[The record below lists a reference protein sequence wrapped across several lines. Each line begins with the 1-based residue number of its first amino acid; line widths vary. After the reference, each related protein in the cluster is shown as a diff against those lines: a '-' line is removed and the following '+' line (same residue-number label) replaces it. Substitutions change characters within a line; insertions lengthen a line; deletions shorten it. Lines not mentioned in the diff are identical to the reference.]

1 MTDDML
7 SRLFADPDAVAAL
20 REPLPD
26 TVACPLV
33 EHLKSEADRYWWID
47 ANRSLE
53 LANLIVLIGERRDDS
68 TQTALGRM
76 ARGDALK
83 FLGQIEPAWDELEQ
97 AGALFRAA
105 GDEIGWGR
113 TRIGRLLISLDLG
126 RVDDALRDADEARAV
141 FAQHGAREILLRL
154 DLNTGIVFDLLGDYR
169 QALQHY
175 ESALAQA
182 ETLGEAGESYLG
194 ALYTNRGY
202 AYSYLGELQ
211 RAMADHERAYAVC
224 VAHGETHGAA
234 VAQMNIAHIEQAQG
248 HYRRALALLHEVF
261 AEVGEHVLLEST
273 ARRDMVA
280 CYLELNRY
288 PEARELALS
297 VVDAYRTA
305 GAAYEMARTLL
316 LLARAE
322 AELAHFDA
330 ALAALDAAEETFE
343 ALGSES
349 WLATSRLWRAR
360 IALLQGDLPMAE
372 AGLAASLAFFQ
383 TSGQQAD
390 GAAAEVTKAQVQLTR
405 GNLEAAAQ
413 AANAALHTAR
423 GLGLPD
429 VRYSAHL
436 LLGRVRE
443 LQGWLARADREYQAA
458 SCVVERVQ
466 RRLTITLRP
475 GFLENKQDALRALVR
490 LRLREDDPVR
500 AFEALE
506 RAKSQVSLG
515 YIAHRETLRWAVD
528 DVATRTLVDELNRLR
543 AEHHWFYNAAYAERD
558 GEQPEARVDPAQ
570 ARQELARRERRMRAL
585 TERLYLSAA
594 QDGDGRAIVPPS
606 FEAIQAAL
614 DESTLLVEY
623 YIDGAEI
630 VAFGVTRDAATVIRL
645 PVPLERVERFL
656 EQLQFNVTC
665 AQRTEPDSAAARSL
679 ARLGQQVLTR
689 LHDALLAPV
698 LSRFASPQ
706 RIVVVPFAVLHY
718 LPFHLLVDQD
728 ERYLIERA
736 EVLTLPAAGLLC
748 RTPVARPPGVLALT
762 HSRGGALP
770 RVAEEG
776 ARVRA
781 LLGGELFGEDA
792 ATRHCFDQA
801 PRQVLHIAAHGEH
814 RIDHP
819 DLSYIELADG
829 QMFTDDL
836 LQHDVSYEL
845 VTLSACETG
854 RADVA
859 PGDELIGL
867 GRGFLYAGAGALLTS
882 LWRVSDSAA
891 AQWMDHFYRA
901 LSAGESKAAAAR
913 SAQRA
918 LLAGGATH
926 PCYWGAFQLVGDPR
940 PLSGASAQ
948 N

>member
-1 MTDDML
+1 MTGDLL
-7 SRLFADPDAVAAL
+7 SRLVADPDAVAAL
-20 REPLPD
+20 HEPLPD
-26 TVACPLV
+26 AVAWPLV
-33 EHLKSEADRYWWID
+33 EHLKREADRHWWID

-53 LANLIVLIGERRDDS
+53 LANLIVLVGERRGDQA
-68 TQTALGRM
+68 QTALGRM

-83 FLGQIEPAWDELEQ
+83 FLGQIETAWDELEQ

-105 GDEIGWGR
+105 GDEVGWGR

-126 RVDDALRDADEARAV
+126 HVEDALRDADEARTV
-141 FAQHGAREILLRL
+141 FTTHGAREILLRL
-154 DLNTGIVFDLLGDYR
+154 DLNSGIVYDLLGDYR
-169 QALQHY
+169 KALQHY
-175 ESALAQA
+175 EAALAQA
-182 ETLGEAGESYLG
+182 AALGEAGQPYFG

-211 RAMADHERAYAVC
+211 RAKADHEQAYTVC
-224 VAHGETHGAA
+224 LARGEMHGAA

-261 AEVGEHVLLEST
+261 AQVGEHVLLEST

-297 VVDAYRTA
+297 VVGAYREA

-330 ALAALDAAEETFE
+330 AQAALDAAEETFA

-360 IALLQGDLPMAE
+360 IALLQGNLATAQADLM
-372 AGLAASLAFFQ
+372 ASLAFFQ
-383 TSGQQAD
+383 ASGQQAD
-390 GAAAEVTKAQVQLTR
+390 RAAAWLTEAQVRLMLGDAASAER
-405 GNLEAAAQ
+405 AAA
-413 AANAALHTAR
+413 AALDTAR
-423 GLGLPD
+423 SLRLPD

-436 LLGRVRE
+436 LLGRARE
-443 LQGWLARADREYQAA
+443 QQGRSARAVREYQAA

-490 LRLREDDPVR
+490 LHLNQDRPVR

-515 YIAHRETLRWAVD
+515 YIAHRETLRWSVD
-528 DVATRTLVDELNRLR
+528 DPTARGLLDELNRLR
-543 AEHHWFYNAAYAERD
+543 AEHHWYYNAVHGERE
-558 GEQPEARVDPAQ
+558 GEQPEARIDLEVG
-570 ARQELARRERRMRAL
+570 RQELVRRERRMRAL
-585 TERLYLSAA
+585 AERLYLSAA
-594 QDGDGRAIVPPS
+594 HDGDSRAVTAPD
-606 FEAIQAAL
+606 FDAIQAAL
-614 DESTLLVEY
+614 GDDTLLVEY
-623 YIDGAEI
+623 YIDGAQI
-630 VAFGVTRDAATVIRL
+630 FAFGVGQSVASVVPLPL
-645 PVPLERVERFL
+645 PVEGVARLL
-656 EQLQFNVTC
+656 EQLQFNVSC
-665 AQRTEPDSAAARSL
+665 ALRTEPDSAAARSL
-679 ARLGQQVLTR
+679 AQLGRQVLNR
-689 LHDALLAPV
+689 LYDALLAPI
-698 LSRFASPQ
+698 LNRFASPS

-718 LPFHLLVDQD
+718 VPFHLLADR
-728 ERYLIERA
+728 EGRHLIERV
-736 EVLTLPAAGLLC
+736 EVVTLPAAGLLC
-748 RTPVARPPGVLALT
+748 RAPVERPPGVLALT
-762 HSRGGALP
+762 HSRNGALP
-770 RVAEEG
+770 RAAEEG
-776 ARVRA
+776 EQVRA
-781 LLGGELFGEDA
+781 LLGGDLFKESA
-792 ATRHCFDQA
+792 ATRRCLDEA
-801 PRQVLHIAAHGEH
+801 PRQVLHIAAHGQH
-814 RIDHP
+814 RIDQP

-836 LQHDVSYEL
+836 LQHDLSYEL

-854 RADVA
+854 RAAIA

-891 AQWMDHFYRA
+891 ADWMDHFYRA
-901 LSAGESKAAAAR
+901 LAAGESKAAAAR
-913 SAQRA
+913 LAQRA
-918 LLAGGATH
+918 LLADGAAH
-926 PCYWGAFQLVGDPR
+926 PSYWGAFQLVGDPR
-940 PLSGASAQ
+940 PLARASTQ
-948 N
+948 G